1 MDILLYINVHPKKAT
16 DDMHVKVFRGMYTD
30 IIFKCILKKELMD
43 REMPR
48 WIYVKIK
55 YSNYINGKI

>member
-30 IIFKCILKKELMD
+30 IIFKCILKKELMERNAQMD
-43 REMPR
+43 
-48 WIYVKIK
+48 IC
-55 YSNYINGKI
+55 